1 MSDKKLRVAV
11 YARVSTDQ
19 ESQTLSY
26 EMQKSYYEQYVNA
39 NPNWEL
45 KHIYAD
51 KGISGKYLGRKRPQ
65 FNEMLLACGISVVYE
80 KGSFH
85 FDDIPN
91 KPSEYDLIIV
101 KDEKR
106 FARNTD
112 INIIIKLL
120 RENKKVGVFFET
132 LGINTLEENDV
143 TLKILFAMSEEYSN
157 NLSKN
162 LKISYERAHLKN
174 PMILGKSAP
183 FGYKFGRNDKNER
196 TLIPIDDSYIKI
208 VNDIFNMYIKGN
220 GFRVIAKYVNEQ
232 GFKTQEGK
240 QIEKYTIERII
251 KNEKYM
257 GYIQVIRHTPESI
270 NTYGHTLRK
279 YMDYDLFKSDKIIP
293 MISEDT
299 FKKANDKLKS
309 KPISKQSRGI
319 KYTKSKYGNKL
330 YCTQCHRLYNKTI
343 DSKGNNVYVCSS
355 KREKLGVADTCK
367 SPYVSE
373 VFLNNFLD
381 ELLKDNT
388 FFKVEQLRIKDII
401 EYFTF
406 YKYALIS
413 TFFQDRDLKVIEEL
427 KIKIAEFEKQQSDLM
442 DMLQGK
448 IPLEV
453 IIKKINSIDE
463 EKKVF
468 QKQLDKEE
476 FSFESFKSDLEII
489 NKGIKQLE
497 SYQVGKL
504 KTHEDLLNNIDI
516 FITPNSPHSKIRQK
530 RNDCTL
536 NFRSA
541 FADEYQ
547 ELEYSILNEVQLKP
561 NDILIK
567 RIENNEPFTEKEKRE
582 LDEKLK
588 GII

>member
-1 MSDKKLRVAV
+1 MTNNKLRVAV

-19 ESQTLSY
+19 ENQSLSY

-39 NPNWEL
+39 NPKWEL

-85 FDDIPN
+85 FDDISN
-91 KPSEYDLIIV
+91 KESEYDLIIV

-120 RENKKVGVFFET
+120 REYKKVGVFFET

-174 PMILGKSAP
+174 PMVLGHYPP
-183 FGYKFGRNDKNER
+183 FGYKFGRNEKDER
-196 TLIPIDDSYIKI
+196 TLIPIDDSHIKI
-208 VNDIFNMYIKGN
+208 VNDIFNMYIKGD

-232 GFKTQEGK
+232 GFKTNAGN

-257 GYIQVIRHTPESI
+257 GYIQVIRHTPETI
-270 NTYGHTLRK
+270 NTYGHILRK
-279 YMDYDLFKSDKIIP
+279 YSNYDLFKSDKIIP
-293 MISEDT
+293 MVSEDT
-299 FKKANDKLKS
+299 FKKANEKLNS
-309 KPISKQSRGI
+309 KPISKKSRGI
-319 KYTKSKYGNKL
+319 KYTKSKFGDKL
-330 YCTQCHRLYNKTI
+330 YCTQCHRLYNKTV

-355 KREKLGVADTCK
+355 KREKLGSAETCK

-373 VFLNNFLD
+373 EFLNNFLD

-388 FFKVEQLRIKDII
+388 FLKVEQLRIKDII
-401 EYFTF
+401 NYFCF
-406 YKYALIS
+406 YKYALIA
-413 TFFQDRDLKVIEEL
+413 TFFEDRDLKLIEEL
-427 KIKIAEFEKQQSDLM
+427 KIKISEFEKQQSDLM
-442 DMLQGK
+442 DMFQDK
-448 IPLEV
+448 IPLDV

-463 EKKVF
+463 EKKVYE
-468 QKQLDKEE
+468 KQLDKEE
-476 FSFESFKSDLEII
+476 FSFESFKMDLEII
-489 NKGIKQLE
+489 DKGINQLK
-497 SYQVGKL
+497 SYQVDKL
-504 KTHEDLLNNIDI
+504 KTHEDLLNNIFI
-516 FITPNSPHSKIRQK
+516 YITPKNPDSTIRQK
-530 RNDCTL
+530 RNDCIL

-547 ELEYSILNEVQLKP
+547 ELEYTLLNEIKLKP
-561 NDILIK
+561 SEKFIK
-567 RIENNEPFTEKEKRE
+567 RYDNNEPFTEEEKLE